1 MKKFV
6 LFIFLTAIITSCIPT
21 KIAPRFK
28 NEDYKVMQAKKFERK
43 LPRET
48 SFIFKDPKDADEFY
62 QFINIKLNLQH
73 KDVGYNSPFQLDGAT
88 YYLSYKEVGK
98 EDRTLNIGLAAVD
111 LVLSEKAGF
120 RVVDENYDSRKGHWY
135 ILITVYDEKVSN
147 CLLNKHSKRQDI
159 LQYLKSLKKEYL
171 DTHNYEELLFTKKS

>member
-1 MKKFV
+1 
-6 LFIFLTAIITSCIPT
+6 
-21 KIAPRFK
+21 
-28 NEDYKVMQAKKFERK
+28 
-43 LPRET
+43 
-48 SFIFKDPKDADEFY
+48 
-62 QFINIKLNLQH
+62 
-73 KDVGYNSPFQLDGAT
+73 
-88 YYLSYKEVGK
+88 
-98 EDRTLNIGLAAVD
+98 LAAVD

-120 RVVDENYDSRKGHWY
+120 RVFDENYDSRKGHWY

>member
-28 NEDYKVMQAKKFERK
+28 NEDYKVMQAKKFERN

-62 QFINIKLNLQH
+62 KDLLPQADSQDHQILRQAMAGMIWTKQF
-73 KDVGYNSPFQLDGAT
+73 
-88 YYLSYKEVGK
+88 
-98 EDRTLNIGLAAVD
+98 
-111 LVLSEKAGF
+111 
-120 RVVDENYDSRKGHWY
+120 
-135 ILITVYDEKVSN
+135 
-147 CLLNKHSKRQDI
+147 
-159 LQYLKSLKKEYL
+159 
-171 DTHNYEELLFTKKS
+171 